1 MKREL
6 NISRPAGIITTEMA
20 IYAEERSQG
29 GGERFG
35 LVHGGQAGR
44 QADGQARGAP
54 LPSIHPMSALPRS
67 SCKKTPD
74 AAHRTCQPSVR
85 CLTRKLVSWP
95 RVTPAG
101 QNRQSSAG
109 EQLVQWQSLCGPAS
123 GACHHCWRATATAR
137 LQR

>member
-44 QADGQARGAP
+44 QADGQARGAHAINTP
-54 LPSIHPMSALPRS
+54 NERAATQLLQKKHQMLPTA
-67 SCKKTPD
+67 
-74 AAHRTCQPSVR
+74 
-85 CLTRKLVSWP
+85 
-95 RVTPAG
+95 
-101 QNRQSSAG
+101 
-109 EQLVQWQSLCGPAS
+109 PAS
-123 GACHHCWRATATAR
+123 RRCAA
-137 LQR
+137 